1 MGSERQASRDGVLAD
16 EAPAL
21 KRWSIGNPMIRL
33 FHLYVPSSLMVLFL
47 VDVALLYSS
56 ISLGFIYS
64 YASVSDLL
72 SENTN
77 PSLVVQR
84 VLFVVVVMLSLF
96 TMGAEEPERF
106 ARALEA
112 LEGAWE
118 IGDEG
123 SEVHDGGPLI
133 AGRIG

>member
-16 EAPAL
+16 EVPAL
-21 KRWSIGNPMIRL
+21 RRWSIGNPMIRL

-64 YASVSDLL
+64 YASVSDVL

-77 PSLVVQR
+77 TSLVVQR
-84 VLFVVVVMLSLF
+84 VLFVAVVMLSLL
-96 TMGAEEPERF
+96 TMGLHQRRYNSVLRMVPHRLAASQVMAF
-106 ARALEA
+106 
-112 LEGAWE
+112 
-118 IGDEG
+118 
-123 SEVHDGGPLI
+123 LI
-133 AGRIG
+133 LTLVF